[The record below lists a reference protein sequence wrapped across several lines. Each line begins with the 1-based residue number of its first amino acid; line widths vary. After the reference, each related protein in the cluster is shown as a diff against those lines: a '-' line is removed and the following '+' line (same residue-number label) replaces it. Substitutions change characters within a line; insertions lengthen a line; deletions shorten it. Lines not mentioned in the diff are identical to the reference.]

1 MDCFVMESGETV
13 YYHIPE
19 TVKENRDT
27 KVPLVLFMCG
37 TSCDPV
43 ENCVDSGWIEE
54 SDKEN
59 FIVVSPD
66 YNNYATYSET
76 DFLMSVVDEMV
87 DRYPIDTERIYS
99 TGFSN
104 GGAASVA
111 LTSDYPDVF
120 AAISAMGW
128 MVGMEDKM
136 ISYDMP
142 FQVIQGSGEF
152 TEQLS
157 SGIAVM
163 QNEREAIRDLFLYN
177 EMIEEDTPCDYASS
191 PYWGYTP
198 DEKRIRKINGRKW
211 EISNYYKEGYASA
224 FAQLIIV
231 EDDEHRCRK
240 EEAELAWQFFKQFKR
255 NSNGE
260 IEMVQSQKKTYK
272 DIVYDEDLSLKLDL
286 FLPKGEGPHPLVFFI
301 HGGGWFGGHKQDG
314 QEKAWMTLTE
324 SGYAVTSVD
333 YRLSTEA
340 PHPAGIIDCKNA
352 LRYLKAHAQEY
363 HLDKERIAVAGDS
376 SGGHYALMLALTPG
390 NPDFEEV
397 SEYDET
403 TEVQCAV
410 VWYPA
415 TDLAETMRTVQSGEY
430 TGFGAQFAWENIER
444 YIGKTITDVNDQ
456 ALVQAS
462 PIHYIHEDMPP
473 ILLQHGNADTICPID
488 QSKRFLSAAEGQQV
502 FLDVI
507 EGAEHGDSAFE
518 TKENM
523 ERIVK
528 FLDAYL

>member
-1 MDCFVMESGETV
+1 MESFVMDSGETV

-19 TVKENRDT
+19 QVKENPDT
-27 KVPLVLFMCG
+27 KVPMVLFLCG

-54 SDKEN
+54 SDQEN

-76 DFLMSVVDEMV
+76 DFLISVVDYMT
-87 DRYPIDTERIYS
+87 DHYPIDKERVYS

-111 LTSDYPDVF
+111 LTNDYPEYF

-128 MVGMEDKM
+128 MVGMRDSTPS
-136 ISYDMP
+136 IDMP

-152 TEQLS
+152 TEQIS
-157 SGIAVM
+157 TGIAVM
-163 QNEREAIRDLFLYN
+163 QDERVAIRDLFLYN
-177 EMIEEDTPCDYASS
+177 NMISGDVETNYATT

-198 DEKRIRKINGRKW
+198 DETVELDTAGYAW
-211 EISNYYKEGYASA
+211 SISRYYKDGYSSP
-224 FAQLIIV
+224 FAELIIV
-231 EDDEHRCRK
+231 EDDEHRCRMG
-240 EEAELAWQFFKQFKR
+240 EAELAWDFFKQFKR
-255 NSNGE
+255 NGEGE
-260 IEMVQSQKKTYK
+260 IEIVQQKKQYI
-272 DIVYDEDLSLKLDL
+272 DVVYDKELDLKLDL
-286 FLPKGEGPHPLVFFI
+286 FLPEGKGPYPLVIFI

-314 QEKAWMTLTE
+314 QEKAWVTLTE
-324 SGYAVTSVD
+324 YGYAVASLD
-333 YRLSTEA
+333 YRLSTQA
-340 PHPAGIIDCKNA
+340 PHPAGLIDCKNA
-352 LRYLKAHAQEY
+352 ILYLKAHADTY
-363 HLDKERIAVAGDS
+363 NLDRERFAVAGDS
-376 SGGHYALMLALTPG
+376 SGGHYALMMALTPG

-397 SEYDET
+397 SKGNET

-444 YIGKTITDVNDQ
+444 YIGKTITDVSDP
-456 ALVQAS
+456 ALLEAS

-473 ILLQHGNADTICPID
+473 VLLQHGNADTICPID
-488 QSKRFLSAAEGQQV
+488 QS
-502 FLDVI
+502 
-507 EGAEHGDSAFE
+507 
-518 TKENM
+518 
-523 ERIVK
+523 
-528 FLDAYL
+528 